1 MKEIDLP
8 LNKKII
14 KDLKVG
20 DEVLLNGILYTARDK
35 AHQRLANS
43 LKNKDRLPIDLKDI
57 TIYYTGPTPS
67 KPGEII
73 GSAGPTTSSRM
84 DVFTPILL
92 QNGVKGM
99 IGKGK
104 RSQEVISAIKE
115 YRCIYFVTIGGAG
128 AWLSQKITSA
138 EVIAYHDLGAE
149 AIFKLQVKDFPA
161 IVAIDSSGNY
171 PVYPV
176 TIV

>member
-1 MKEIDLP
+1 MKRFDLP

-20 DEVLLNGILYTARDK
+20 DEVLLNGVLYTARDK
-35 AHQRLANS
+35 AHQRLVNS
-43 LKNKDRLPIDLKDI
+43 LKKKDRLPIDLKDI

-115 YRCIYFVTIGGAG
+115 YSCIYFVTIGGAG

-161 IVAIDSSGNY
+161 IVAIDSTGNY
-171 PVYPV
+171 LV
-176 TIV
+176 

>member
-1 MKEIDLP
+1 MKKIDLP

-43 LKNKDRLPIDLKDI
+43 LKNKDMLPIDLKDI

>member
-8 LNKKII
+8 LNKEIVKE
-14 KDLKVG
+14 LKVG
-20 DEVLLNGILYTARDK
+20 EEVLLSGWLYTARDK

-43 LKNKDRLPIDLKDI
+43 LKNKEELPINLKDI

-67 KPGEII
+67 KPGETI

-92 QNGVKGM
+92 QNGVIGT

-104 RSQEVISAIKE
+104 RSKEVISAIKE
-115 YRCIYFVTIGGAG
+115 YGCIYFVTIGGAG
-128 AWLSQKITSA
+128 AWLSQKIRQA
-138 EVIAYHDLGAE
+138 EVIAYHDLGTE
-149 AIFKLQVKDFPA
+149 AIFHLQVKDFPA
-161 IVAIDSSGNY
+161 IVAIDSHGNY
-171 PVYPV
+171 IY
-176 TIV
+176 TGHCH